1 MIFVI
6 NASAKLKKKLSCC
19 TQREFYFKEN
29 LKNVLIIQR
38 QELLQ

>member
-1 MIFVI
+1 MIFVK

-29 LKNVLIIQR
+29 LKNVLTIQR
-38 QELLQ
+38 QEFLQ